1 MKAYR
6 LLYSETSRKQIVELH
21 PELKSVVRSR
31 LDTLRKD
38 PFMGKGL
45 ERELSG
51 YRSLRARRYRIIYKV
66 NEEKESLE
74 IHYAGHRKD
83 IYELFA
89 ERTGKPLALG

>member
-74 IHYAGHRKD
+74 IHYVGHRKD
-83 IYELFA
+83 VYELFV
-89 ERTGKPLALG
+89 ERTGRR